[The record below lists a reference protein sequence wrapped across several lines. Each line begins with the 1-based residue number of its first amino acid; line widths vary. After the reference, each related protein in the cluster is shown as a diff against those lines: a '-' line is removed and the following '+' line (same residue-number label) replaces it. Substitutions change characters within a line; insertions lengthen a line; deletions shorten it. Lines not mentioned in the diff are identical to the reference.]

1 MRIYT
6 WLFLILVSI
15 SAHAQSI
22 NELEDKPQPDKKM
35 ARAPDSRDID
45 TEITN
50 AKLRAESGSKSE
62 WSINA
67 NISFNGGNL
76 ETPFGPVRPNYAGI
90 ASQDNSTSI
99 AGTIAAAYRLNL
111 HDSFR
116 AGTGILVLTPF
127 QNTIQD
133 LGNGRGHRKTDVSNP
148 FLEYTRSMKLG
159 GWQNIFDTS
168 YTLITQ
174 SAYTNAHYV
183 GSFDV
188 NHTALYKLADTEWEV
203 GATLD
208 FNYTF
213 FNDDKNTDDVQTNPE
228 GGRSDYTIGLFP
240 YAEYAFSE
248 RYSFRTVFRFLTY
261 DHYRSDEP
269 ATFYREL
276 YTQSVGFGI
285 AVTRDIYL
293 YPNFQFAPEHLSPAR
308 TNIGLNA
315 TINIF

>member
-6 WLFLILVSI
+6 LVFLILCAVGVQ
-15 SAHAQSI
+15 AQGQAQD
-22 NELEDKPQPDKKM
+22 NQDGH
-35 ARAPDSRDID
+35 DID
-45 TEITN
+45 AEITN

-62 WSINA
+62 WSIKA
-67 NISFNGGNL
+67 NINFNGGNF

-90 ASQDNSTSI
+90 SSQDNSASI

-133 LGNGRGHRKTDVSNP
+133 LGNSRGRRKTDVSNP
-148 FLEYTRSMKLG
+148 YLEYSRSMKLG

-168 YTLITQ
+168 YTLVTQ
-174 SAYTNAHYV
+174 SAYTDANYV
-183 GSFDV
+183 GTFDV
-188 NHTALYKLADTEWEV
+188 NHTALYKITDTEWEV
-203 GATLD
+203 GANLD

-213 FNDDKNTDDVQTNPE
+213 FNDGKHIDDVLTNPE
-228 GGRSDYTIGLFP
+228 GGRSDYTVGLFP
-240 YAEYAFSE
+240 YAEYAFND

-276 YTQSVGFGI
+276 YTQSLGLGI
-285 AVTRDIYL
+285 AVTRNIYL
-293 YPNFQFAPEHLSPAR
+293 YPNLQFAPEHLSPAR
-308 TNIGLNA
+308 TNLGLNT